1 MNEEQYWDCDH
12 CEDRSS
18 LADYNPRKWETI
30 EGKTYLLCGPCYIDA
45 NGLIQTKREEQDGS
59 N

>member
-12 CEDRSS
+12 CDDRYS

-30 EGKTYLLCGPCYIDA
+30 DGKTYLLCGPCYIDA
-45 NGLIQTKREEQDGS
+45 IELRETKRGE
-59 N
+59 